1 MKENKA
7 NIILGEK
14 LLELR
19 VLEKWAEL
27 PLSKIIHIRFV
38 FLRCIKVSRVFV
50 YYFQISQL
58 QIAQRVMDGQAEA
71 ATFSHFNV
79 SVVSDSTKPQ

>member
-1 MKENKA
+1 MEKKA
-7 NIILGEK
+7 NIITGEK
-14 LLELR
+14 RLELK
-19 VLEKWAEL
+19 VQEKWAEL
-27 PLSKIIHIRFV
+27 QLNKIIHIRFV
-38 FLRCIKVSRVFV
+38 FLRWIKVPRVFV

-79 SVVSDSTKPQ
+79 SVVSDSTKPR